1 MKPAPMTD
9 EQIAYAANI
18 CRWSKTYHA
27 DFANAITAA
36 RDKQWEQMLASQ
48 PQQWVEGK
56 VYPID
61 NATPP
66 EPETGFSLLGELM

>member
-1 MKPAPMTD
+1 MTD
-9 EQIAYAANI
+9 EQMDEIARGCFYGYDTVFHDVKGAVREAVE
-18 CRWSKTYHA
+18 
-27 DFANAITAA
+27 A

-48 PQQWVEGK
+48 PQWVEGK

-66 EPETGFSLLGELM
+66 EPETGFSLLTELM